1 MAALA
6 NGLPA
11 LALDHSGEGH
21 FDNTN
26 PVQDDDQ
33 GLRVGVAKDDL
44 HDLRLETANDPGHAA
59 HASAAHA
66 SAAHASAAHANAAH
80 TNAVHTNVA
89 QKATGN
95 AGPDQFQSPARFLGY
110 EAGERFT
117 RHQDILAYFRH
128 VADASPHVHLKEYGE
143 SYRFR
148 PLIAVFVSSEEN
160 LHGLDTIRVN
170 NRRMAGLDPGEVEG
184 RTAAILWMSYGIHG
198 NESSS
203 PEAAMW
209 TLYALAAGMGANLEA
224 GIHGGTEFEMDG
236 GRESGMD
243 GGRETEL
250 GENRNFGL
258 GSDLKT
264 ALGQSMASATDIQ
277 KWLENTVVVIDPVLN
292 PDGRERYVNWFDD
305 TQGRFPDPRL
315 ETREHT
321 EPWPGSRTNHYY
333 FDLNRDWSWQT
344 QIESKQRAA
353 LYYLW
358 MPHVHA
364 DFHEMFTNDYY
375 FPPAAEPFH
384 TAITPWQ
391 REFQHKIGQNHAARF
406 DRRHERYFTA
416 EIFDL
421 FYPGFGDTWPTFN
434 GAIGMTYEQMG
445 HSRAGNKMIDEHGD
459 TLTLADRIRNHH
471 EVGLST
477 VEVTAQNSERLR
489 EEFAR
494 YFRRAQEDPYGRYSA
509 FVISGE
515 NHPDRLI
522 TFLDFLDRQEIRYYL
537 AEGGRRFTGRHYA
550 SGEDQRRR
558 TADTDIVVPVRQP
571 KAVLTHVLFDPDPA
585 VELADSN
592 TYDITAWAIPYAY
605 GLEAWATA
613 DEIRLSDEP
622 VRTSTS
628 YRPLFQSTDIQPDHT
643 SYNRHSAYGSDGSN
657 AVRTSNESG
666 QRHTSVDREPSAD
679 ERPSTDEGPS
689 AHDDYAWLL
698 AWGDVRD
705 AAFVAGLLGRDVR
718 MSITERSF
726 TIAGRSWPSGSIVIT
741 RRANRHLGEHLPR
754 IIDNV
759 AARHDRFVQPVS
771 TGLTD
776 HGVDLGSPH
785 VRPLEKPVIAV
796 PSGDGIASGNL
807 GEIRHFFDYTLEY
820 PLAVFD
826 QRRFSRFPLEDYNV
840 LLLPEG
846 SYSGWR
852 DSDWDRIMEWVRKG
866 GRLIAFPS
874 VLRTLSDREDVPL
887 SLRSFDAPGDNG
899 NSVTAGT
906 KGVYDDPE
914 IAFPVSDARFENR
927 RLQALNRQIS
937 GAVFRVELDDS
948 HPLAYGIGPAYATL
962 KRGTV
967 LPDLLDDGWNVAR
980 IAAEDPILGG
990 WAGQQAQRLAAGSLM
1005 AGTISSGRGQIVV
1018 LADNPLY
1025 RGFWRNGQLLFSNAV
1040 FQAWIAQ

>member
-1 MAALA
+1 MTGLA
-6 NGLPA
+6 SGQPV
-11 LALDHSGEGH
+11 LATAHGGDGH
-21 FDNTN
+21 
-26 PVQDDDQ
+26 
-33 GLRVGVAKDDL
+33 
-44 HDLRLETANDPGHAA
+44 
-59 HASAAHA
+59 
-66 SAAHASAAHANAAH
+66 AAHANAAR
-80 TNAVHTNVA
+80 NAA
-89 QKATGN
+89 GN
-95 AGPDQFQSPARFLGY
+95 DIQSPSRFLGY

-117 RHQDILAYFRH
+117 RHHDILAYFRH

-148 PLIAVFVSSEEN
+148 PLITVFVSSKEN

-170 NRRMAGLDPGEVEG
+170 NRRMAGLDHGQVEG

-209 TLYALAAGMGANLEA
+209 TLYALAAGMGANLDA
-224 GIHGGTEFEMDG
+224 SDADGRKAAPGGILDYGP
-236 GRESGMD
+236 
-243 GGRETEL
+243 
-250 GENRNFGL
+250 
-258 GSDLKT
+258 GSDMGT
-264 ALGQSMASATDIQ
+264 ALGQGMASATDIK

-321 EPWPGSRTNHYY
+321 ELWPGSRTNHYY
-333 FDLNRDWSWQT
+333 FDLNRDWAWQT

-353 LYYLW
+353 LYNLW

-391 REFQHKIGQNHAARF
+391 REFQHKIGRNHASRF

-494 YFRRAQEDPYGRYSA
+494 YFRRAQEDPDGRYSA

-522 TFLDFLDRQEIRYYL
+522 TFLDFLDRQEIRYYQ
-537 AEGGRRFTGRHYA
+537 AEGGRQFNGRHYA

-585 VELADSN
+585 VVLADSN
-592 TYDITAWAIPYAY
+592 TYDITAWSIPYAY

-613 DEIRLSDEP
+613 DQVRLSDEP

-628 YRPLFQSTDIQPDHT
+628 YRPVYPS
-643 SYNRHSAYGSDGSN
+643 SDSD
-657 AVRTSNESG
+657 A
-666 QRHTSVDREPSAD
+666 SVDSDSSNDSESSRGSGSSNVEDPSAD
-679 ERPSTDEGPS
+679 E
-689 AHDDYAWLL
+689 DYAWLL

-718 MSITERSF
+718 MSIAERSF
-726 TIAGRSWPSGSIVIT
+726 TTAGRTWPSGSVVIT
-741 RRANRHLGEHLPR
+741 RRANRHLGERLPR

-776 HGVDLGSPH
+776 SGVDLGSPF

-846 SYSGWR
+846 SYSDWS
-852 DSDWDRIMEWVRKG
+852 DTDWDRIMEWVRKG

-874 VLRTLSDREDVPL
+874 VLRTLSAREDVSL
-887 SLRSFDAPGDNG
+887 TLRSFDAPGDG
-899 NSVTAGT
+899 DAGPAAST
-906 KGVYDDPE
+906 KGVYDDPD
-914 IAFPVSDARFENR
+914 ITFPISDTRFENR

-937 GAVFRVELDDS
+937 GAVMRVELDDS

-962 KRGTV
+962 KRGTI
-967 LPDLLDDGWNVAR
+967 LPDLLADGWNVAR
-980 IAAEDPILGG
+980 IAPGDPILGG
-990 WAGQQAQRLAAGSLM
+990 WAGQQAQELAAGSLM
-1005 AGTISSGRGQIVV
+1005 AGTISSGQGQIVI

>member
-1 MAALA
+1 MRTFRSIVFLSFVFPSFFLMAGLA
-6 NGLPA
+6 YGLPA
-11 LALDHSGEGH
+11 PGAGH
-21 FDNTN
+21 GD
-26 PVQDDDQ
+26 
-33 GLRVGVAKDDL
+33 
-44 HDLRLETANDPGHAA
+44 GHAGQ
-59 HASAAHA
+59 
-66 SAAHASAAHANAAH
+66 
-80 TNAVHTNVA
+80 A
-89 QKATGN
+89 QD
-95 AGPDQFQSPARFLGY
+95 AGQAPQNGIQSPSRFLGY
-110 EAGERFT
+110 APGERFT
-117 RHQDILAYFRH
+117 RHHDILAYFRH

-209 TLYALAAGMGANLEA
+209 TLYALAAGMEDSL
-224 GIHGGTEFEMDG
+224 GTGM
-236 GRESGMD
+236 ESGMD
-243 GGRETEL
+243 TDRETALDGGLESGMVAGRET
-250 GENRNFGL
+250 
-258 GSDLKT
+258 
-264 ALGQSMASATDIQ
+264 ALGPDMASASDIQ

-292 PDGRERYVNWFDD
+292 PDGRERYVQWFDQ
-305 TQGRFPDPRL
+305 TQGRHPDPRL
-315 ETREHT
+315 ETREHA
-321 EPWPGSRTNHYY
+321 EPWPGARSNHYY
-333 FDLNRDWSWQT
+333 FDLNRDWAWQT

-353 LYYLW
+353 LYHLW

-391 REFQHKIGQNHAARF
+391 REFQHKIGQNHASRF

-459 TLTLADRIRNHH
+459 TLTLAERIRNHH

-477 VEVTAQNSERLR
+477 VEVTAQNSERLLHEFR
-489 EEFAR
+489 E
-494 YFRRAQEDPYGRYSA
+494 YFRRAQQDPDGRFSA

-522 TFLDFLDRQEIRYYL
+522 TFLDYLDRQEIRYHL

-550 SGEDQRRR
+550 SGEEQRRR

-585 VELADSN
+585 VVLADSN

-613 DEIRLSDEP
+613 DQIRLSDEP

-628 YRPLFQSTDIQPDHT
+628 YRPLFPSTDSEPDHT
-643 SYNRHSAYGSDGSN
+643 SDNRHSAYGTDDNN
-657 AVRTSNESG
+657 AARTSNEPG
-666 QRHTSVDREPSAD
+666 QSHTSVDREPSGD
-679 ERPSTDEGPS
+679 QG
-689 AHDDYAWLL
+689 YAWLL

-705 AAFVAGLLGRDVR
+705 AAFVAGLLSRDVR
-718 MSITERSF
+718 MSITERPF
-726 TIAGRSWPSGSIVIT
+726 TIAGRSWPSGSVVIT
-741 RRANRHLGEHLPR
+741 RRANRHLGDRLPR

-759 AARHDRFVQPVS
+759 AARHDRRVQPVS

-776 HGVDLGSPH
+776 YGVDLGSPH
-785 VRPLEKPVIAV
+785 VRPLEKPVVAV

-846 SYSGWR
+846 SYTDWR
-852 DSDWDRIMEWVRKG
+852 ESDWDRIMEWVRKG
-866 GRLIAFPS
+866 GRLIAFPT
-874 VLRTLSDREDVPL
+874 VLRTLSAREDVPL
-887 SLRSFDAPGDNG
+887 TMRSFDAPGDSDVDPAASG
-899 NSVTAGT
+899 AGSAAST
-906 KGVYDDPE
+906 KGVYDDPDST
-914 IAFPVSDARFENR
+914 FPTSDTRFENR

-937 GAVFRVELDDS
+937 GAVLRVELDDS

-962 KRGTV
+962 KRGAV
-967 LPDLLDDGWNVAR
+967 LPELLTDGWNVAR

-990 WAGQQAQRLAAGSLM
+990 WAGQEAQQLAAGSLM
-1005 AGTISSGRGQIVV
+1005 AGTISSGRGQIVI

-1025 RGFWRNGQLLFSNAV
+1025 RGFWRNGQLLFSNAI

>member
-1 MAALA
+1 MAGLA
-6 NGLPA
+6 YGLPA
-11 LALDHSGEGH
+11 PVAGH
-21 FDNTN
+21 GDGHANH
-26 PVQDDDQ
+26 
-33 GLRVGVAKDDL
+33 AKDS
-44 HDLRLETANDPGHAA
+44 GHAPQ
-59 HASAAHA
+59 S
-66 SAAHASAAHANAAH
+66 
-80 TNAVHTNVA
+80 
-89 QKATGN
+89 QI
-95 AGPDQFQSPARFLGY
+95 QSPSRFLGY
-110 EAGERFT
+110 APGERFT
-117 RHQDILAYFRH
+117 RHHDILAYFRH

-143 SYRFR
+143 SYRSR
-148 PLIAVFVSSEEN
+148 PIFAVFVSSEEN

-209 TLYALAAGMGANLEA
+209 TLYALAGGMGANR
-224 GIHGGTEFEMDG
+224 EFEMDG
-236 GRESGMD
+236 DRESGMD
-243 GGRETEL
+243 GDRESGMDGDRESGMDADRESGMDADRESGMDGVRETAL
-250 GENRNFGL
+250 GENLNSGL

-264 ALGQSMASATDIQ
+264 ALGPGMASGPDIQ
-277 KWLENTVVVIDPVLN
+277 KWLENTVVIIDPVLN

-321 EPWPGSRTNHYY
+321 EPWPGARTNHYY
-333 FDLNRDWSWQT
+333 FDLNRDWAWQT

-391 REFQHKIGQNHAARF
+391 REFQHKIGRNHASRF

-421 FYPGFGDTWPTFN
+421 FYPGYGDTWPTFN

-445 HSRAGNKMIDEHGD
+445 HSRAGTKMIDEHGD

-471 EVGLST
+471 EAGLST

-489 EEFAR
+489 QEFAR
-494 YFRRAQEDPYGRYSA
+494 YFRRAQEDPDGRYSA

-522 TFLDFLDRQEIRYYL
+522 TFLDFLDRQEIRYYM

-585 VELADSN
+585 VVLADSN
-592 TYDITAWAIPYAY
+592 TYDITAWAIPYAF

-613 DEIRLSDEP
+613 DQIRLSDEP

-628 YRPLFQSTDIQPDHT
+628 YRPLFPSTDGEPDHT
-643 SYNRHSAYGSDGSN
+643 FNNRHSAYETDDNN
-657 AVRTSNESG
+657 AVRTSNETEQS
-666 QRHTSVDREPSAD
+666 HTSVDSETSGD
-679 ERPSTDEGPS
+679 Q
-689 AHDDYAWLL
+689 DYAWLL

-705 AAFVAGLLGRDVR
+705 AAFVAGLLSRDVR

-726 TIAGRSWPSGSIVIT
+726 TTAGHTWPSGSVVIT
-741 RRANRHLGEHLPR
+741 RRANRHLGDRLPR

-776 HGVDLGSPH
+776 SGVDLGSPH

-826 QRRFSRFPLEDYNV
+826 QRGFSRFPLEDYNV

-846 SYSGWR
+846 SYSGW
-852 DSDWDRIMEWVRKG
+852 SDTEWDRIMDWVRKG
-866 GRLIAFPS
+866 GRLIAFS
-874 VLRTLSDREDVPL
+874 SALRTLSAREDVSL
-887 SLRSFDAPGDNG
+887 TLRSFDAPGDG
-899 NSVTAGT
+899 DADPAAST
-906 KGVYDDPE
+906 KGVYDDPD
-914 IAFPVSDARFENR
+914 ITFPVSDTRFENR

-937 GAVFRVELDDS
+937 GAVMRVELDDS

-967 LPDLLDDGWNVAR
+967 LPDLLEDGWNVAR
-980 IAAEDPILGG
+980 IAAGDPILGG
-990 WAGQQAQRLAAGSLM
+990 WAGQQAQELAAGSLM
-1005 AGTISSGRGQIVV
+1005 AGTISSGQGQIVI